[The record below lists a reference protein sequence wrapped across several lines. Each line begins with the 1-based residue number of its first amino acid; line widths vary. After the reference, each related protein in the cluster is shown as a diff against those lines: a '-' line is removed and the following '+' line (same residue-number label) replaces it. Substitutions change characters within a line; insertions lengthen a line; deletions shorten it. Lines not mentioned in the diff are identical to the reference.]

1 MIQRI
6 YAITLNTF
14 REAIRQKVLYALALF
29 SVFIVLL
36 SLFLGQ
42 LTLGADVK
50 IIKDMGLASMMF
62 IGVMISVFIG
72 VGLIFKEVQ
81 RKTIYT
87 LLSKPVQRYEFIL
100 GKFFG
105 LCATI
110 ALELLCMAI
119 LLFIVLSFYK
129 EPLDFNLIKPM
140 VLIFCELCIIVAVAL
155 LFSSYSSSFMSIIFT
170 LGILFFGHA
179 TDDFVMI
186 VKNQIY
192 ALAAESG
199 QQAMSSWINFSVNLL
214 DVLESFSLDIF
225 AINAKIVHGVMIPWS
240 YVIHAVFYALC
251 IIALIQALTIWVF
264 NKKDLQ

>member
-1 MIQRI
+1 MIERI
-6 YAITLNTF
+6 LAITTNTF
-14 REAIRQKVLYALALF
+14 REAVRQKVLYALVLF
-29 SVFIVLL
+29 SGFIILL

-87 LLSKPVQRYEFIL
+87 LLSKPVQRFEFIL

-105 LCATI
+105 LSATI
-110 ALELLCMAI
+110 ALELLCMAV
-119 LLFIVLSFYK
+119 LLFTVLSFYK
-129 EPLDFNLIKPM
+129 EPLDINLIKPII
-140 VLIFCELCIIVAVAL
+140 LIFCELSIIVAIAL

-170 LGILFFGHA
+170 LGVLFFGHA

-186 VKNQIY
+186 VRNQIY
-192 ALAAESG
+192 ALATENG
-199 QQAMSSWINFSVNLL
+199 QTTLSPWINFSVNLL

-240 YVIHAVFYALC
+240 YIVHAVFYAIC
-251 IIALIQALTIWVF
+251 IIAIIQSLTIWVF